1 MVVRCGFFVVWFF
14 ILPLLSMRALNSQ
27 RFSFSACSAMVYLRA
42 LQITTF
48 NAPFFRRLCHKFESI
63 FIARYSGIFYVSA
76 FFFLLSLSLC
86 LSSSRHNISAYN
98 HWLYRCIPSPFVQLY
113 YILFCQTIAIVE
125 PLTLFRSVEF
135 ILKCYG
141 TKKCAHFWTASN

>member
-76 FFFLLSLSLC
+76 FFFLLSLSLSVSPLLATTFLLIITDYTDVFLHHLC
-86 LSSSRHNISAYN
+86 SYIISYFAKRLPSSSH
-98 HWLYRCIPSPFVQLY
+98 
-113 YILFCQTIAIVE
+113 
-125 PLTLFRSVEF
+125 
-135 ILKCYG
+135 
-141 TKKCAHFWTASN
+141 

>member
-63 FIARYSGIFYVSA
+63 FIARYSGTFYVSA
-76 FFFLLSLSLC
+76 FFSPFSLSLSVSPLLATTFLLIITDYTDVFLHHLC
-86 LSSSRHNISAYN
+86 SYIISYLAKRLPSSSH
-98 HWLYRCIPSPFVQLY
+98 
-113 YILFCQTIAIVE
+113 
-125 PLTLFRSVEF
+125 
-135 ILKCYG
+135 
-141 TKKCAHFWTASN
+141 